1 MKMKILLRGAL
12 ISSLMVIFSLS
23 SLNSYQIFKNLD
35 PKRMELFTFGPW
47 ARIYA
52 TWFLMQCSILT
63 VGLRHKEFGCGIHS
77 PIDVTGDAMQT
88 EEQKLAWHS
97 YKGPIDFSLVL
108 PREHFDVSVSFS
120 K

>member
-52 TWFLMQCSILT
+52 T
-63 VGLRHKEFGCGIHS
+63 
-77 PIDVTGDAMQT
+77 
-88 EEQKLAWHS
+88 
-97 YKGPIDFSLVL
+97 
-108 PREHFDVSVSFS
+108 
-120 K
+120 